1 MNEKSSISSE
11 TRYIYA
17 IIATDEDKQFGP
29 IGIGSRNDEV
39 FTQRYKDIGAVVSS
53 SPVVQYPVSRVNTL
67 AHQRVLERVMAE
79 HSLLPVRFGTIAD
92 DANQIL
98 DKVLI
103 ARYAEI
109 RDRLTYVNDKIEL
122 GLKVLRTDASVMF
135 RDIVN
140 ENREIRRLRDRMAE
154 KKGAVQRDQVK
165 LGEMV
170 KKALDHKRKKTE
182 KDILSLLLPLSVEH
196 RMNSVFGDLMI
207 TNSAF
212 LIYKHQESA
221 FDKAV
226 NDLAE
231 THAEQLTFKYVGPV
245 PPCNFVEMSIVW

>member
-1 MNEKSSISSE
+1 MSDQG
-11 TRYIYA
+11 RYVYA

-29 IGIGSRNDEV
+29 IGIGGRNDEV
-39 FTQRYKDIGAVVSS
+39 FIQRYQDVGAVVSS
-53 SPVVQYPVSRVNTL
+53 SPVIQYPVTRANTL
-67 AHQRVLERVMAE
+67 THQQILERVMID

-92 DANQIL
+92 DADQIR

-109 RDRLTYVNDKIEL
+109 RDRLAYVSDKIEL
-122 GLKVLRTDASVMF
+122 GLKVLWIDKSELF
-135 RDIVN
+135 REILD
-140 ENREIRRLRDRMAE
+140 ENKEIRRIRDRLTG
-154 KKGAVQRDQVK
+154 KKGAAQRDQVK

-182 KDILSLLLPLSVEH
+182 KDILSSLLPLCVDH
-196 RMNSVFGDLMI
+196 RKNPVFGDQMM

-212 LIYKHQESA
+212 LIVKHRESA
-221 FDKAV
+221 FDQAV

-231 THAEQLTFKYVGPV
+231 THKARFKFKYVGPV